1 MSFTVS
7 SSVDQTFGLVVSEIS
22 ATEDGETVH
31 ALEIASD
38 VQSGPSSGDG
48 GTGMAMAI
56 GGEATA
62 VGVDTLA
69 VAEVE
74 AILAGDAD
82 MQIAFGSASFVAAG
96 EGDGGAYAVA
106 FSYAELTGDADRGVT
121 LNTSVTEYVQ
131 QPDYA
136 AWYANSQSVLFALD
150 IDGMPGSTD
159 MADTVEEPPE
169 AGQPVPAEEPPMT
182 ADYGCGCGGEGDPAF
197 TIDGNLA
204 WFDVSAAAV
213 AEDSLATVDVAAL
226 AVEDQLSSAV
236 VNVVLGID

>member
-1 MSFTVS
+1 MSFTVN
-7 SSVDQTFGLVVSEIS
+7 SSVGQTFDFAVSEIS

-62 VGVDTLA
+62 VGEDTLA

-96 EGDGGAYAVA
+96 EGDGGAYAGA

-131 QPDYA
+131 EPEGA
-136 AWYANSQSVLFALD
+136 AWYASAQSVLFALD

-159 MADTVEEPPE
+159 AAGAVEDPPDAGEPAPLE
-169 AGQPVPAEEPPMT
+169 ELPPAAGY
-182 ADYGCGCGGEGDPAF
+182 DCGCGGDGDPAF

-213 AEDSLATVDVAAL
+213 AEDSLVTVDVVAL
-226 AVEDQLSSAV
+226 AVEDQLSSAI